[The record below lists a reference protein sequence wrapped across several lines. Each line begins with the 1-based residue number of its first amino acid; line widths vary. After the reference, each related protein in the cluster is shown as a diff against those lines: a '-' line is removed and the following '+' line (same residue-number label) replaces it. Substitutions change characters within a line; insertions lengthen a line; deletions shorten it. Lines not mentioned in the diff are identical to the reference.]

1 MGDAVG
7 TAVEFKPR
15 GTFAP
20 LTDMIGGGP
29 FRLAPGQWTDDTS
42 MALCLADSLV
52 TTGFDLRDQL
62 ERYCR
67 WQDEGYWS
75 STGRCFDIG
84 IATRRALQKFRETG
98 ELEAG
103 SAHPNTAGNGCIMR
117 LAPAPMY
124 FAADEDRAA
133 DYSGRSCVTT
143 HRADECLDA
152 ARVLGRVL
160 ARALR
165 GDDRAALLRDID
177 TSMLTPNIASI
188 ARQEFLGKTEDDI
201 RGTGYVVHCLEAALW
216 SFMTTTSFEAA
227 VLRAANL
234 GDDADTTAA
243 VCGQIAGAF
252 YGEGAIPTPWLERL
266 CMADQIRALSDSLAA
281 SSEAVST

>member
-1 MGDAVG
+1 M
-7 TAVEFKPR
+7 EFKPR
-15 GTFAP
+15 GTFTP
-20 LTDMIGGGP
+20 LTDMTGGGP
-29 FRLAPGQWTDDTS
+29 FRLTPGQWTDDTS

-62 ERYCR
+62 QRYCR
-67 WQDEGYWS
+67 WQDEGSWS

-98 ELEAG
+98 EVEAG
-103 SAHPNTAGNGCIMR
+103 SAHPDTAGNGCIMR
-117 LAPAPMY
+117 LAPVPMY
-124 FAADEDRAA
+124 FAADEERAA
-133 DYSGRSCVTT
+133 DYSARSCVTT

-165 GDDRAALLRDID
+165 GDARDALLQEID
-177 TSMLTPNIASI
+177 SSALTPNIAGI
-188 ARQEFLGKTEDDI
+188 ARQEFLSKAEDDI

-216 SFMTTTSFEAA
+216 SFTTTDSFEAA

-252 YGEGAIPTPWLERL
+252 YGEAAIPARWLDRL
-266 CMADQIRALSDSLAA
+266 CMADQMRALSDSLAA
-281 SSEAVST
+281 SAEAVPT

>member
-1 MGDAVG
+1 
-7 TAVEFKPR
+7 VEFKPR

-75 STGRCFDIG
+75 STGHCFDIG
-84 IATRRALQKFRETG
+84 IATRRALQKFRQTG
-98 ELEAG
+98 EVEAG
-103 SAHPNTAGNGCIMR
+103 SAHPNTAGNGCLMR
-117 LAPAPMY
+117 LAPVPMY

-133 DYSGRSCVTT
+133 EYSERSCVTT

-165 GDDRAALLRDID
+165 GDDRDALLRAID
-177 TSMLTPNIASI
+177 TSALTPNIASI
-188 ARQEFLGKTEDDI
+188 AMQEFLAKAEDDI

-216 SFMTTTSFEAA
+216 SFVTTNSFAAA

-252 YGEGAIPTPWLERL
+252 YGESAIPTPWLERL

-281 SSEAVST
+281 GSEAVTT